1 MSGTGFALYAKPGNS
16 VSPHW
21 RRYSKTNAG
30 WMNYIDRVDRF
41 YTLHHNKNCERTY
54 LAVKRL
60 PEEKQNRVGQFK
72 IPPADAF

>member
-1 MSGTGFALYAKPGNS
+1 MGFGPACETGEQRITAWEKVFQNECRMDEL
-16 VSPHW
+16 
-21 RRYSKTNAG
+21 
-30 WMNYIDRVDRF
+30 YIDRVDRF
-41 YTLHHNKNCERTY
+41 YTLRHNKNCERTY